1 MIIKSRIRRYVIC
14 RPPTMGNFK
23 YFEFFNSW
31 LPIYLGRQKKI
42 FILADGRLFQSQKKN
57 HQYFKR
63 AVVIELTAVCNWY
76 AIHKSRHQKS
86 YTAGVLHDFAISI
99 QIQWHS
105 FLYICPIHLSYL
117 YKISYSIVKLI
128 LARSTFKHTHKLL
141 ATYSL

>member
-1 MIIKSRIRRYVIC
+1 MADYS
-14 RPPTMGNFK
+14 
-23 YFEFFNSW
+23 S
-31 LPIYLGRQKKI
+31 LKKI
-42 FILADGRLFQSQKKN
+42 

-76 AIHKSRHQKS
+76 AIHKSRHEKS

-117 YKISYSIVKLI
+117 YKIWYSIVKLI
-128 LARSTFKHTHKLL
+128 LDQLLSTQTSCYVFIVNL
-141 ATYSL
+141 YNSIM